1 MRITAEEK
9 IWNDSITEKMS
20 FYNIEGSL

>member
-9 IWNDSITEKMS
+9 MWNYSITAKMS